1 MALTGKQKAAMLLM
15 SMDAT
20 TASELLK
27 GVGQDTVQ
35 ELAFEL
41 TYLDKSGY
49 RNSKTSVEFAKNF
62 CNSLRAR
69 QTFHFETFLN
79 EMLSSTVGSE
89 RAQQIRVEINDML
102 QKQDP
107 FLPVRSMDAATLA
120 SVLETEHPQA
130 VGVVLSELDPKK
142 SSQVLGLLGEGVR
155 LSVINRMAGR
165 EHISGE
171 AKARIAQMVSKRVKA
186 AVGARAAAG
195 GAPTEP
201 AEGGLRKVAV
211 ILRNLGQEL
220 RDGLLSAIKAK
231 DSEAGDKVSEL
242 MVVWEDIMVVSDRSL
257 QQALRGIDAGK
268 LALALFEAEA
278 EVKEKIRSNISE
290 RATAMMEEEA
300 SLMSSPKKDDV
311 ASAREEIVKVLR
323 EMNQKGELSFAE
335 G

>member
-15 SMDAT
+15 NMDAM

-27 GVGQDTVQ
+27 GVEQDVVQ

-62 CNSLRAR
+62 CNSLRAG

-79 EMLSSTVGSE
+79 QMLSSTVGTE

-171 AKARIAQMVSKRVKA
+171 AKARIAQMVSTRVKA
-186 AVGARAAAG
+186 AAGARAA
-195 GAPTEP
+195 GATTTES

-220 RDGLLSAIKAK
+220 RDGLLSAIKEK

-242 MVVWEDIMVVSDRSL
+242 MVVWEDITVVSDRSL

-268 LALALFEAEA
+268 LALALFDADT

-311 ASAREEIVKVLR
+311 ESAREEIVKALR